1 MRSLRNGT
9 YEDTIEIR
17 RRFKLNDAHVRRRNS
32 ARSTRGTC
40 TSPRSERRRQPRRP
54 HCVAGVRGLE
64 LGNVALRRAGP
75 NSLVSQNIFVPETF
89 SRELLVAPAPT
100 TRASEPPTDRQA
112 GLLPSQGSERDC
124 AVGALKART
133 QPGAQPVAVA
143 VLAGRKAELGER
155 RGEAEALRFCRK
167 SFLGAVRC
175 SRRFHLRSK
184 SRSRSSGY

>member
-1 MRSLRNGT
+1 MSLYDVLGRT
-9 YEDTIEIR
+9 PW
-17 RRFKLNDAHVRRRNS
+17 F
-32 ARSTRGTC
+32 
-40 TSPRSERRRQPRRP
+40 PR
-54 HCVAGVRGLE
+54 
-64 LGNVALRRAGP
+64 
-75 NSLVSQNIFVPETF
+75 TF
-89 SRELLVAPAPT
+89 SYQRLFARTATFVAPAPT

-143 VLAGRKAELGER
+143 VLAGRKA
-155 RGEAEALRFCRK
+155 
-167 SFLGAVRC
+167 SVRC

>member
-1 MRSLRNGT
+1 MSLYDVLGRT
-9 YEDTIEIR
+9 PW
-17 RRFKLNDAHVRRRNS
+17 F
-32 ARSTRGTC
+32 
-40 TSPRSERRRQPRRP
+40 PR
-54 HCVAGVRGLE
+54 
-64 LGNVALRRAGP
+64 
-75 NSLVSQNIFVPETF
+75 TF
-89 SRELLVAPAPT
+89 SYQRLFARTATLVAAAPT